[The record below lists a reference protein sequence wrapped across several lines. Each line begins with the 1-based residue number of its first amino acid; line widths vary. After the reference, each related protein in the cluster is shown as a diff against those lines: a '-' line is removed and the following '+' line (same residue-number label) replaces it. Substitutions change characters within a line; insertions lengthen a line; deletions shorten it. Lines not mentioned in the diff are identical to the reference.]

1 MGACGSK
8 GGKNSGVLA
17 MNNAELSNIQ
27 TKIGR
32 RMMKHSN
39 TSNQRIVSRQNI
51 TIKEVRDGPI
61 DPYYYKEM
69 SVEKGPFGILG
80 KRNNCA
86 VFGCAYDIDQTSS
99 FKVSSF
105 SEQLLTEEENILRD
119 IESKMKQKA
128 KTSLEGNP
136 SGLAA
141 FNRAMSESKNLIKQ
155 NIKQKLE
162 NISRK
167 QIGNEQNITIE
178 YTSPPRCIDP
188 CGLDGGTRGPRL
200 SQNAQIEIL
209 SNDIINSSMKIVE
222 NTMEKHGLDTKQTI
236 KTSNDACILQMI
248 GCIICS
254 LMSMFI
260 VWKVIKMGEQQ
271 MEQQGM

>member
-27 TKIGR
+27 MKIGK

-61 DPYYYKEM
+61 DPYFYKEM
-69 SVEKGPFGILG
+69 SVEKGPFGLFG

-105 SEQLLTEEENILRD
+105 SENILTEDENIMRD

-141 FNRAMSESKNLIKQ
+141 FNRAINESKNLIKQ

-167 QIGNEQNITIE
+167 QVGNEQNITIE

-188 CGLDGGTRGPRL
+188 CGLDGGTRGPKL

-209 SNDIINSSMKIVE
+209 SNDILNSSMKIVE
-222 NTMEKHGLDTKQTI
+222 DTMEKHGLDTKQTI
-236 KTSNDACILQMI
+236 KTSNDACILQML

-260 VWKVIKMGEQQ
+260 VWKVIKMGEQK
-271 MEQQGM
+271 MEMEM